1 MGIFDLFKR
10 RPKDSAV
17 VPAVEKQP
25 ETPVAPVAPVAPAKR
40 DYRSKPGH
48 YKPHGDF
55 VRVDNVAM
63 AAGTTVI
70 DVCKT
75 ANYMGR
81 RILRRNGRL
90 YLSADDAVYVHR
102 EIWAGGE

>member
-1 MGIFDLFKR
+1 MGILDLFKR
-10 RPKDSAV
+10 RPKNSAV

-63 AAGTTVI
+63 AAVSSEKT
-70 DVCKT
+70 DVFICRPMMPFMSIVKF
-75 ANYMGR
+75 
-81 RILRRNGRL
+81 
-90 YLSADDAVYVHR
+90 
-102 EIWAGGE
+102 GGGKE